1 MLYGHEMR
9 AVYRCNDPYLMVGS
23 DLSGV
28 EARLLGHFTSYFDQG
43 VMAQELVAGDIHSK
57 NAKLIGK
64 DRNTAKTFFYA

>member
-1 MLYGHEMR
+1 MR

-28 EARLLGHFTSYFDQG
+28 EARLLGHFTSFFDDFE
-43 VMAQELVAGDIHSK
+43 MARELLDGDIHTK